1 MMNTKNRTEKKR
13 KEKKRKK
20 EKRKRKRKKR
30 KEKPEIKEH
39 PFLPMATWK
48 IRLKFA
54 AYVSFFRLSI
64 AINYLWP
71 LSWSSAVDNQGVK
84 VFIF

>member
-13 KEKKRKK
+13 KEKKEKKRK
-20 EKRKRKRKKR
+20 EKGKGR